1 MLVGHTG
8 TFLWFLLSGL
18 SLQNQGSLRTRA
30 LSLIDSRNCLNKKKA
45 FPQPAIIMS
54 ARAHS
59 PPSSTFSSQSD
70 TAPIVSAS
78 ASSQSPTSDSAKS
91 SKRRLFG
98 LVKKKDKAS
107 DKTVIDANPNATQFK
122 PTAPPANMNPVTSSS
137 PPPNRFVAASPT
149 RLPFALAS
157 SQSTSTLADS
167 QIFERSVQE
176 SVVPSEL
183 SPAIPAHIQTEDHIP
198 AVLEASSLAI
208 TDTHL
213 DPDQVEIVTHTA
225 HQPASEKVADSTA
238 SALHSDAQL
247 PVSPQDS
254 QHESFHSV
262 ASHPPDHDD
271 AASNYGALDPAD
283 VRRLSFI
290 SFADVVQAEQAES
303 KDALQHHT
311 PLSASTLS
319 QSQMHSP
326 PLPRSP
332 SPARSPLS
340 SQYSQEV
347 TTPPLRSNPTSVKG
361 FDMSPVRS
369 PIGSP
374 SQQHGEL
381 TIETMRQAL
390 RKTASGDF
398 TGTKI
403 APYPASSIG
412 LEDGN
417 LEKPGF
423 R

>member
-1 MLVGHTG
+1 
-8 TFLWFLLSGL
+8 
-18 SLQNQGSLRTRA
+18 
-30 LSLIDSRNCLNKKKA
+30 
-45 FPQPAIIMS
+45 MS

-59 PPSSTFSSQSD
+59 PPTSTFSSQSD
-70 TAPIVSAS
+70 TAPINPQPVSAQTPTT
-78 ASSQSPTSDSAKS
+78 ASLAKA

-98 LVKKKDKAS
+98 LGKKKDKSS
-107 DKTVIDANPNATQFK
+107 DTAALDDATTDAPLSTSS
-122 PTAPPANMNPVTSSS
+122 PTPANMNPLTTSPS
-137 PPPNRFVAASPT
+137 PPSRFVAASPT

-157 SQSTSTLADS
+157 SQSTSTLASS
-167 QIFERSVQE
+167 QIFERNVQE
-176 SVVPSEL
+176 SSIPSEM
-183 SPAIPAHIQTEDHIP
+183 SPAIPSHIQTEDHIP

-208 TDTHL
+208 TDSHL
-213 DPDQVEIVTHTA
+213 NPDQVEIVTHTA
-225 HQPASEKVADSTA
+225 HQPASEKVAEGTA
-238 SALHSDAQL
+238 SALHPDAQL

-262 ASHPPDHDD
+262 YSHQQDFDD

-303 KDALQHHT
+303 KDSLHHT
-311 PLSASTLS
+311 PMSASTFS
-319 QSQMHSP
+319 HAHTHSP

-332 SPARSPLS
+332 SPTRSPLS

-347 TTPPLRSNPTSVKG
+347 TTPPIGSNPTSIKG

-374 SQQHGEL
+374 HNHQHGEL

-398 TGTKI
+398 TASKI
-403 APYPASSIG
+403 APYPASSVG
-412 LEDGN
+412 LEDSGP
-417 LEKPGF
+417 ERHGF
-423 R
+423 K

>member
-1 MLVGHTG
+1 
-8 TFLWFLLSGL
+8 
-18 SLQNQGSLRTRA
+18 
-30 LSLIDSRNCLNKKKA
+30 
-45 FPQPAIIMS
+45 MS
-54 ARAHS
+54 ARANS
-59 PPSSTFSSQSD
+59 PPTSTFSSQSD
-70 TAPIVSAS
+70 TAPIVSPS
-78 ASSQSPTSDSAKS
+78 VSQSPTTDSAKS
-91 SKRRLFG
+91 SRRRLFG
-98 LVKKKDKAS
+98 LVKRKDKSS
-107 DKTVIDANPNATQFK
+107 DSAAINANTNATQPE
-122 PTAPPANMNPVTSSS
+122 PTAAAAPANMNPLTSSPS
-137 PPPNRFVAASPT
+137 PPNRFVAASPT
-149 RLPFALAS
+149 RLPVALAQ
-157 SQSTSTLADS
+157 SQSTSTLASS
-167 QIFERSVQE
+167 QIFERNVQE
-176 SVVPSEL
+176 SIVPSEL

-225 HQPASEKVADSTA
+225 HQPASEKVAEGTA
-238 SALHSDAQL
+238 AALHSDAQL

-262 ASHPPDHDD
+262 NSHPPDLDD

-303 KDALQHHT
+303 KDSLHHHT

-319 QSQMHSP
+319 QAQTHSP

-347 TTPPLRSNPTSVKG
+347 TTPPIGSNPTSIKG

-374 SQQHGEL
+374 AHQQHGEL

-403 APYPASSIG
+403 APYPASSTG
-412 LEDGN
+412 LEDGG
-417 LEKPGF
+417 LTRDGF

>member
-1 MLVGHTG
+1 
-8 TFLWFLLSGL
+8 
-18 SLQNQGSLRTRA
+18 
-30 LSLIDSRNCLNKKKA
+30 
-45 FPQPAIIMS
+45 
-54 ARAHS
+54 
-59 PPSSTFSSQSD
+59 
-70 TAPIVSAS
+70 
-78 ASSQSPTSDSAKS
+78 
-91 SKRRLFG
+91 
-98 LVKKKDKAS
+98 
-107 DKTVIDANPNATQFK
+107 
-122 PTAPPANMNPVTSSS
+122 
-137 PPPNRFVAASPT
+137 
-149 RLPFALAS
+149 LAS

-176 SVVPSEL
+176 SIVPSEL

-262 ASHPPDHDD
+262 ASHPPDYDD

-303 KDALQHHT
+303 KDALQHYT

-319 QSQMHSP
+319 QNQMHSP

-369 PIGSP
+369 PVGSP
-374 SQQHGEL
+374 SHQQHGEL

-412 LEDGN
+412 LEDGG

>member
-1 MLVGHTG
+1 
-8 TFLWFLLSGL
+8 
-18 SLQNQGSLRTRA
+18 
-30 LSLIDSRNCLNKKKA
+30 
-45 FPQPAIIMS
+45 MS

-59 PPSSTFSSQSD
+59 PSSSTFSSQSD
-70 TAPIVSAS
+70 TAPIVSPS
-78 ASSQSPTSDSAKS
+78 ASQSPTSESAKS

-98 LVKKKDKAS
+98 LVKRKDKTS
-107 DKTVIDANPNATQFK
+107 NKTVIDANTTDATQFK
-122 PTAPPANMNPVTSSS
+122 PTAPPANMDPLTSSS

-167 QIFERSVQE
+167 QIFERSVQD
-176 SVVPSEL
+176 SIVPSEL

-198 AVLEASSLAI
+198 AILEASSLAI

-225 HQPASEKVADSTA
+225 HQPASEKVAEGTA
-238 SALHSDAQL
+238 NVLHSDAQL

-290 SFADVVQAEQAES
+290 SFADVVHAEQAES
-303 KDALQHHT
+303 KDSLHHYT

-319 QSQMHSP
+319 QAQMHSP

-340 SQYSQEV
+340 SQYSQDV
-347 TTPPLRSNPTSVKG
+347 TTPPLGSNPTSIKG

-374 SQQHGEL
+374 SHQQQGEL

-390 RKTASGDF
+390 HKTASGDF

-403 APYPASSIG
+403 APYPASSAG
-412 LEDGN
+412 HEDGGF
-417 LEKPGF
+417 ERQGF

>member
-1 MLVGHTG
+1 
-8 TFLWFLLSGL
+8 
-18 SLQNQGSLRTRA
+18 
-30 LSLIDSRNCLNKKKA
+30 LIDSRNFLVEQKES
-45 FPQPAIIMS
+45 PPSPPAIMS

-70 TAPIVSAS
+70 TAPIVSPPA
-78 ASSQSPTSDSAKS
+78 SQSPTSDSAKS

-98 LVKKKDKAS
+98 LVKRKDKAS
-107 DKTVIDANPNATQFK
+107 DNTVIDANPNATQFK
-122 PTAPPANMNPVTSSS
+122 PTAPPANMDSFTSSS

-149 RLPFALAS
+149 RLPFASAS

-167 QIFERSVQE
+167 QIFERNVQE
-176 SVVPSEL
+176 SIVPSEL

-225 HQPASEKVADSTA
+225 HQPASEKVAEGTA

-247 PVSPQDS
+247 PVSPQ
-254 QHESFHSV
+254 ESFHSV

-303 KDALQHHT
+303 KDSLHHFT

-319 QSQMHSP
+319 QAQTHSP

-340 SQYSQEV
+340 SQYSQDV
-347 TTPPLRSNPTSVKG
+347 TTPPLGSNPTSIKG

-374 SQQHGEL
+374 SHQQHGEL

-403 APYPASSIG
+403 APYPASSTG
-412 LEDGN
+412 LEDGGF
-417 LEKPGF
+417 EKQGF

>member
-1 MLVGHTG
+1 
-8 TFLWFLLSGL
+8 
-18 SLQNQGSLRTRA
+18 
-30 LSLIDSRNCLNKKKA
+30 
-45 FPQPAIIMS
+45 MS

-59 PPSSTFSSQSD
+59 PSSSTFSSQSD
-70 TAPIVSAS
+70 TAPIVSPS
-78 ASSQSPTSDSAKS
+78 SSQSPTSDTAKS

-98 LVKKKDKAS
+98 LVKRKDKPS
-107 DKTVIDANPNATQFK
+107 DKTVIDAKTTDATQFK
-122 PTAPPANMNPVTSSS
+122 PTAPPANMNPLTSSS

-149 RLPFALAS
+149 RLPLALAS

-167 QIFERSVQE
+167 QIFERSVQD
-176 SVVPSEL
+176 SIVPSEL

-198 AVLEASSLAI
+198 AILEASSLAI

-225 HQPASEKVADSTA
+225 HQPASEKVAEGTA
-238 SALHSDAQL
+238 SVLHPDAQL

-290 SFADVVQAEQAES
+290 SFADVVHAEQAES
-303 KDALQHHT
+303 KDSLHHYT

-319 QSQMHSP
+319 QAQMHSP

-340 SQYSQEV
+340 SQYSQDV
-347 TTPPLRSNPTSVKG
+347 TTPPLGSNPTSIKG

-374 SQQHGEL
+374 SHQQHGEL

-390 RKTASGDF
+390 HKTASGDF

-403 APYPASSIG
+403 APYSASSAG
-412 LEDGN
+412 HEDGGF
-417 LEKPGF
+417 ERQGF

>member
-1 MLVGHTG
+1 
-8 TFLWFLLSGL
+8 
-18 SLQNQGSLRTRA
+18 
-30 LSLIDSRNCLNKKKA
+30 
-45 FPQPAIIMS
+45 MS

-59 PPSSTFSSQSD
+59 PPASTFSSQSD
-70 TAPIVSAS
+70 TAPIVSREV
-78 ASSQSPTSDSAKS
+78 SQSPTTDPAKP

-98 LVKKKDKAS
+98 LVKRKDKAS
-107 DKTVIDANPNATQFK
+107 DSAVINANTDAIQSQ
-122 PTAPPANMNPVTSSS
+122 PTAAAAAASPNMNPLTSSPS
-137 PPPNRFVAASPT
+137 PPNRFVAASPT
-149 RLPFALAS
+149 RLPFALTS
-157 SQSTSTLADS
+157 SQSTSTLASS
-167 QIFERSVQE
+167 QIFERNVQE
-176 SVVPSEL
+176 SIVPSEL

-213 DPDQVEIVTHTA
+213 DPDQVEIVTHSA
-225 HQPASEKVADSTA
+225 HQPAIDKVAEGTA
-238 SALHSDAQL
+238 NALHSDAQL

-262 ASHPPDHDD
+262 PSHPPDLDD

-303 KDALQHHT
+303 KDSLHHG

-319 QSQMHSP
+319 QAQTHSP
-326 PLPRSP
+326 PLARSP

-340 SQYSQEV
+340 SHYSQEV
-347 TTPPLRSNPTSVKG
+347 TTPPLGSNPTSIKG

-369 PIGSP
+369 PVGSP
-374 SQQHGEL
+374 HQQHGEL

-403 APYPASSIG
+403 APYPASSMG
-412 LEDGN
+412 LEDGG
-417 LEKPGF
+417 LERYGF
-423 R
+423 K